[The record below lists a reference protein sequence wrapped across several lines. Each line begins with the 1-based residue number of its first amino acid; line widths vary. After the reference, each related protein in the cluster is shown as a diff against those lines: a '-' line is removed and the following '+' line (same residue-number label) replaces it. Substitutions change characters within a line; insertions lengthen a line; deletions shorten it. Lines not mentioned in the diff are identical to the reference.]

1 MACRLQNRRVTTM
14 PIAQARE
21 HLAEVVESAQKTH
34 DRVTLTGHGQ
44 PAAVIIA
51 AADLDS
57 ILETLDVLSTPAALE
72 AIREA
77 EGDVAA
83 GRFVTIDD
91 MRAAVR
97 DRARKPEI
105 RQDNFR

>member
-1 MACRLQNRRVTTM
+1 M
-14 PIAQARE
+14 AQARD
-21 HLAEVVESAQKTH
+21 HFAEVVESVQKTH
-34 DRVTLTGHGQ
+34 DRVTLTRHGQ

-57 ILETLDVLSTPAALE
+57 ILETLDVLSTPGALD

-77 EGDVAA
+77 EADVAA
-83 GRFVTIDD
+83 GRYVTMED

-97 DRARKPEI
+97 DRAAGA
-105 RQDNFR
+105 